1 MFMSTRAL
9 LTAAAMAACAVS
21 GGCASVPAPAV
32 LEGVPRYDHVFV
44 ILEENKNYEQIMS
57 VVAAPH
63 IATLAKTYGD
73 ASRFYGETHPSEGNY
88 VALLGGDNF
97 GIHDDDAFY
106 CKPGQH
112 DPNCP
117 NSARSDYGDHTRQ
130 TPHLGD
136 QLQHAGLTWKAYL
149 ESLPAP
155 GSLAY
160 VAEDRAVVTGT
171 VPLPVYASKHSGF
184 VNFASAQNDPDRARH
199 LVGFDALTA
208 DIAAG
213 TLPNF
218 ALVVPNQCNEMHGLP
233 PLPGVPADC
242 SIINTGALIARGDA
256 EIGRLVA
263 MIQGT
268 RTWKSK
274 DNVAVIITFD
284 EGSGRTTEGCCGKPA
299 NGGGG
304 HIPTVVITNHGPR
317 GVDDATPYDHYS
329 LLRTLQD
336 AFGVSERL
344 GHSGDDAGGVKPMT
358 PLFAVK

>member
-1 MFMSTRAL
+1 MTIRTPLSV
-9 LTAAAMAACAVS
+9 AAALASLLLGA
-21 GGCASVPAPAV
+21 CASVPKSTAV
-32 LEGVPRYDHVFV
+32 EGVPRYDHIFV
-44 ILEENKNYEQIMS
+44 ILEENKNYEQILDAA
-57 VVAAPH
+57 AAPN

-73 ASRFYGETHPSEGNY
+73 ATRFYGETHPSEGNY

-106 CKPGQH
+106 CKPGQK

-117 NSARSDYGDHTRQ
+117 NSARADYTDHTQR

-149 ESLPAP
+149 ESLPTP

-160 VAEDRAVVTGT
+160 VAEDRAVVTST
-171 VPLPVYASKHSGF
+171 VPLPVYAAKHAGF
-184 VNFASAQNDPDRARH
+184 VNFASAQTDPDRARH
-199 LVGFDALTA
+199 LVGFEQFRA
-208 DIAAG
+208 DIASGA
-213 TLPNF
+213 LPNF

-233 PLPGVPADC
+233 PLPGVPTDC
-242 SIINTGALIARGDA
+242 AITNTGLLIRRGDA
-256 EIGRLVA
+256 EVGRIVA

-268 RTWKSK
+268 PAWRSK
-274 DNVAVIITFD
+274 RNVAIVITFD
-284 EGSGRTTEGCCGKPA
+284 EGSGRTTEGCCGKPD

-304 HIPTVVITNHGPR
+304 HIPAVVITNHGPR
-317 GVDDATPYDHYS
+317 GARDDTPYSHYS

-336 AFGVSERL
+336 AFGITERL
-344 GHSGDDAGGVKPMT
+344 GHSGDDAAGIKAMT

>member
-1 MFMSTRAL
+1 MLIRSL
-9 LTAAAMAACAVS
+9 LSAAALVGCAAVGACADL
-21 GGCASVPAPAV
+21 PAATA

-44 ILEENKNYEQIMS
+44 ILEENKNYEQILS
-57 VVAAPH
+57 VEAAPN
-63 IATLAKTYGD
+63 IAGLARTYGD
-73 ASRFYGETHPSEGNY
+73 ATRFFGETHPSEGNY

-106 CKPGQH
+106 CAPGRR
-112 DPNCP
+112 DANCP
-117 NSARSDYGDHTRQ
+117 NSAKPDYVDHTRA

-160 VAEDRAVVTGT
+160 VAEDRAVVAST
-171 VPLPVYASKHSGF
+171 VPLPVYASKHAGF
-184 VNFASAQNDPDRARH
+184 VNFASAQNDPDRAAH
-199 LVGFDALTA
+199 LVGFDKLRS

-242 SIINTGALIARGDA
+242 AITNIGPLIKRGDA
-256 EIGRLVA
+256 EVGRLVA

-268 RTWKSK
+268 GTWRSK
-274 DNVAVIITFD
+274 DNVAIVITFD
-284 EGSGRTTEGCCGKPA
+284 EGSSRTTEGCCGKPG

-304 HIPTVVITNHGPR
+304 HIPTIVITNHGPR
-317 GVDDATPYDHYS
+317 GLADNTPYSHYS
-329 LLRTLQD
+329 LLRTLED
-336 AFGVSERL
+336 AFGIGERI
-344 GHSGDDAGGVKPMT
+344 GHAGDDAAGVKPMT